1 MNARRAGIAALSS
14 TVLAASLLAPAS
26 ATDDPKDKK
35 KQVDAAVS
43 DLKVAVGDSDEQVS
57 VASRL
62 LDDADARLPG
72 ARAALIEARGALS
85 GAQERETEVEARLAE
100 TLARADGAA
109 LEFDRVKGELQG
121 HRDAVGALA
130 RQAYVGGDLAR
141 LSLAMNAQ
149 SPDDFTSALA
159 YLRAVNRS
167 ERVTLGRLGKEE
179 DDLATLQAGLEAIR
193 QQVVAEQAEAA
204 AAVEGTRD
212 AAAGAE
218 SAAAEVE
225 TLVAQRTKALA
236 QAEDERDVVTARY
249 EEMKAES
256 DRLAKI
262 IAERA
267 AAARR
272 AAAAAEEAARR
283 KAARLGGKVG
293 KIGKRSL
300 DTGGLLLRPV
310 IGPITSGFGMR
321 YHPILRY
328 NKLHTGTDFGVPS
341 GTKVHA
347 ARAGTVLQSYY
358 NTAYGNRVTVDHG
371 LVNGVYLVTT
381 YNHLSRSTVHA
392 GDHLKAGEI
401 LGYSG
406 STGWSTGPHL
416 HFETLEDGHFVNPM
430 KWLE

>member
-1 MNARRAGIAALSS
+1 MNARRVGIAALSS
-14 TVLAASLLAPAS
+14 TILATALLAPAS
-26 ATDDPKDKK
+26 AADDPKGKK
-35 KQVDAAVS
+35 REVDA
-43 DLKVAVGDSDEQVS
+43 S
-57 VASRL
+57 VAELKTEVGHSQAEVAEAGRL
-62 LDDADARLPG
+62 LADADARLPG
-72 ARAALIEARGALS
+72 ARVALIEARGSLT
-85 GAQERETEVEARLAE
+85 GAQGHEAEVAARLSE
-100 TLARADGAA
+100 TLGRAEQAARDF
-109 LEFDRVKGELQG
+109 ERVKLELQG
-121 HRDAVGALA
+121 HRDAVGAIA
-130 RQAYVGGDLAR
+130 RQAYVGGDMAKLR
-141 LSLAMNAQ
+141 LAMNAQ
-149 SPDDFTSALA
+149 SPDEFTAALA

-167 ERVTLGRLGKEE
+167 ERATIGRLGKEE
-179 DDLATLQAGLEAIR
+179 DELARMRAELEALR
-193 QQVVAEQAEAA
+193 LEVADEQAQAA
-204 AAVEGTRD
+204 AAVEATRD
-212 AAAGAE
+212 AAEGAE
-218 SAAAEVE
+218 AAAQAVEV
-225 TLVAQRTKALA
+225 LVAQRTQALA
-236 QAEDERDVVTARY
+236 AAEDERDVVVARY

-272 AAAAAEEAARR
+272 AAAAAEAAARK
-283 KAARLGGKVG
+283 KAAQAGHKVG
-293 KIGKRSL
+293 KIAKKSL
-300 DTGGLLLRPV
+300 DTGGMLLRPV

-358 NTAYGNRVTVDHG
+358 NSAYGNRVTVDHG

-381 YNHLSRSTVHA
+381 YNHLSRSTVGA
-392 GDHLKAGEI
+392 GDKLKAGEV

-430 KWLE
+430 KWLN